1 LLSYSVTNVTF
12 VTFAHRNRCLSWRGI
27 GEINMLKYLAV
38 AAVLLST
45 TAAHAE
51 TFAIQAGRLIVDASQ
66 PARGPSTVI
75 VENGRI
81 ARIESGATAP
91 AGATVVDMTSKTVM
105 PGLIDAHVHL
115 TSDPGTPFWR
125 EAIDSDESAAITG
138 VKNALLTARAGFTTV
153 RDLGAPGY
161 ASLALRDAI
170 AQGTVPG
177 PRVIASGG
185 ALSITGGHGDSSG
198 FRESVNKA
206 LMGDNTCSGAA
217 DCAEATRRMAKR
229 GVDVIKITSTGGVL
243 SQQGR
248 GLEGHFT
255 PAEVASIVE
264 VAGRLGLKVAAHAHG
279 ARGIEEAAAAGV
291 ASIEHGTFADAA
303 GLRVMKAKG
312 TWMVPT
318 LLALSGVNDRL
329 GKGIYT
335 AVVEAKGRQAIA
347 AWGKQLAAA
356 KAMGVKIAYGTDA
369 GVFEHGRNG
378 EEAAL
383 MVKLGGMTPRE
394 VLVSATRDA
403 AELLGLSAETGTLD
417 IGKSADLIAV
427 EGDPSADAGAL
438 TKVRYVMAAGRVV
451 PMR

>member
-1 LLSYSVTNVTF
+1 MIRTIT
-12 VTFAHRNRCLSWRGI
+12 A
-27 GEINMLKYLAV
+27 MV
-38 AAVLLST
+38 ALMASI
-45 TAAHAE
+45 AANAE
-51 TFAIQAGRLIVDASQ
+51 TFAIQAGRLIVDASL

-81 ARIESGATAP
+81 ARIEPGATAP
-91 AGATVVDMTSKTVM
+91 AGATVVDMSTKTVM
-105 PGLIDAHVHL
+105 PGLIDSHVHL
-115 TSDPGTPFWR
+115 TGDPGTPFWR

-161 ASLALRDAI
+161 ASLALRDAVKD
-170 AQGTVPG
+170 GTIPG
-177 PRVIASGG
+177 PRILASGG

-255 PAEVASIVE
+255 PAEVGSIVE
-264 VAGRLGLKVAAHAHG
+264 AAGRLGLKVAAHAHG
-279 ARGIEEAAAAGV
+279 ARGIDEAASAGV

-303 GLRVMKAKG
+303 GLKAMKARG

-335 AVVEAKGRQAIA
+335 PVVEAKGRQAVA

-356 KAMGVKIAYGTDA
+356 KAMGVNIAYGTDA

-378 EEAAL
+378 EEAVL
-383 MVKLGGMTPRE
+383 MVKLGGMTPRD
-394 VLVSATRDA
+394 VMISATRDA
-403 AELLGLSAETGTLD
+403 AELLGISAETGTLD
-417 IGKSADLIAV
+417 VGKSADLIAV
-427 EGDPSADAGAL
+427 DGDPLTDAGAIM
-438 TKVRYVMAAGRVV
+438 KVAYVMVAGRVV
-451 PMR
+451 PMK